1 MWAMWFCFLLLGSFP
16 TFSRF
21 GLEFCSIKW
30 KIMEKLFVF
39 VWVVFAYSS
48 QLFAQNADS
57 LLPPKV
63 KHIEPLF
70 VDLIRDLGARKGE
83 REWNIGLGSAHLND
97 HVELTTLVEYEF
109 APVNRLGFEV
119 EIPFTFSFGTGN
131 QSEPLPGNRLDGLKL
146 ATQYTFLVSPRF
158 NTSAALGYL
167 NEFELTSFSKYGKER
182 VVRANLMHPFLV
194 IAKSWKNNI
203 HTMLITG
210 PEWEKELRSSN
221 SEMFFHING
230 SVHYAVPST
239 KSVIG
244 LEVNTLMAKDFTSV
258 VLRPQMRMTVSKTS
272 KIGLVA
278 GIPMDTRYDSYSFF
292 LRWIY
297 EIPRKN

>member
-1 MWAMWFCFLLLGSFP
+1 MKNLFA
-16 TFSRF
+16 
-21 GLEFCSIKW
+21 
-30 KIMEKLFVF
+30 FVF
-39 VWVVFAYSS
+39 AAIAFVCPFQSAAQSS
-48 QLFAQNADS
+48 DS
-57 LLPPKV
+57 LLPVKV

-131 QSEPLPGNRLDGLKL
+131 QTEEPLPGNRLDGLKL
-146 ATQYTFLVSPRF
+146 AAQYTFLVSPRF

-167 NEFELTSFSKYGKER
+167 NEFELTSFSRYGKER
-182 VVRANLMHPFLV
+182 FVRANLMHPFLV
-194 IAKSWKNNI
+194 MAKSWKNNF

-221 SEMFFHING
+221 SELFFHING
-230 SVHYAVPST
+230 SIHYAVPAT

-244 LEVNTLMAKDFTSV
+244 LEINTLMAANFTSV
-258 VLRPQMRMTVSKTS
+258 VFRPQMRMTVSKTS

-278 GIPMDTRYDSYSFF
+278 GIPLDTKYDSYSFF

-297 EIPRKN
+297 EVPMKGR